1 MQGKA
6 DNHKSTDIQKINRW
20 LRDSGIFIVLL
31 LLIVYFA
38 FASDKF
44 LSPANMTNI
53 LTQVTIN
60 LILATGMTFV
70 ILIGGIDL
78 SVGSVLALCA
88 VVGATVMNLPGLDIY
103 VAVSLAV
110 LTSVFVGIVCGMANG
125 FITAFWGLPSFIIT
139 LGMMNVARGAALRF
153 TDARPIYS
161 FPQGFVDFGAQTLW
175 GVPLV
180 FLVALALVLISW
192 FVLRKTV
199 FGRMLYA
206 IGNNE
211 EAVRLAGHPVFFYK
225 LAAFTIAGGLVGIG
239 AIIYCARLSYASP
252 ILGVGFELNAIAAV
266 IIGGTSL
273 SGGRGTVIGTL
284 IGAVLIAVLANGL
297 ILQGFGD
304 FDRQMITGLV
314 IILAVL
320 LDKFRQWLERFSR
333 Q

>member
-1 MQGKA
+1 MQGI
-6 DNHKSTDIQKINRW
+6 TDKNKIKFGRW
-20 LRDSGIFIVLL
+20 LRDSGIFIALVLL
-31 LLIVYFA
+31 ILYFS
-38 FASDKF
+38 FETNQF
-44 LSPANMTNI
+44 LSPNNITNI

-88 VVGATVMNLPGLDIY
+88 VVGATVMNLPGFDVIS
-103 VAVSLAV
+103 AVTLAT
-110 LTSVFVGIVCGMANG
+110 LAAILVGIVCGMVNG
-125 FITAFWGLPSFIIT
+125 FITAFWGLPSFIVT
-139 LGMMNVARGAALRF
+139 LGMMNVARGGALKF

-161 FPQGFVDFGAQTLW
+161 FPQGFVHFGTETIF
-175 GVPLV
+175 GIPLV
-180 FLVALALVLISW
+180 FLVALFLVLISW

-211 EAVRLAGHPVFFYK
+211 EAVRLSGHSVFFYK

-252 ILGVGFELNAIAAV
+252 ILGMGFELNAIAAV

-273 SGGRGTVIGTL
+273 SGGRGTIIGTFL
-284 IGAVLIAVLANGL
+284 GAVLIAVLANGL
-297 ILQGFGD
+297 ILKGAKD

-314 IILAVL
+314 IILAVI
-320 LDKFRQWLERFSR
+320 LDKSRQWLERFAK
-333 Q
+333 

>member
-1 MQGKA
+1 MRSAHQ
-6 DNHKSTDIQKINRW
+6 KSDSYKFSRW
-20 LRDSGIFIVLL
+20 LRDSGIFIALVLL
-31 LLIVYFA
+31 IIYFA

-44 LSPANMTNI
+44 LSPANITNI

-88 VVGATVMNLPGLDIY
+88 VVGATVMNLPGLDVY
-103 VAVSLAV
+103 SAVTLAV
-110 LTSVFVGIVCGMANG
+110 LASLLVGIVCGMANG
-125 FITAFWGLPSFIIT
+125 FITAFWGLPSFIVT
-139 LGMMNVARGAALRF
+139 LGMMNVARGGALKF
-153 TDARPIYS
+153 TEARPIYN
-161 FPQGFVDFGAQTLW
+161 FPQGFIDFGAQTMQ

-180 FLVALALVLISW
+180 FLVALVLVFISW

-199 FGRMLYA
+199 FGRMIYA

-211 EAVRLAGHPVFFYK
+211 EAVRLSGHPVFFYK
-225 LAAFTIAGGLVGIG
+225 LAAFTIAGGLVGIA
-239 AIIYCARLSYASP
+239 AIIYCARLAVASP
-252 ILGVGFELNAIAAV
+252 ILGIGFELNAIAAV

-284 IGAVLIAVLANGL
+284 LGAVLIAVLANGL
-297 ILQGFGD
+297 ILQGARD

-314 IILAVL
+314 IILAVI
-320 LDKFRQWLERFSR
+320 LDKSRQWLEKLSFR
-333 Q
+333 